1 MDLLVPD
8 THTRNTTGPT
18 DMLSRRGLLRAGA
31 GLLLLPMAGG
41 MAEVAEAA
49 SRLNGRALAFE
60 HLHTGETL
68 TIVYKVGR
76 HFVPSALSRL
86 QTLLRDFRTG
96 EKHAMDPALYD
107 MLWRIRED
115 TDASRPF
122 EIVSAFRSPRTNALL
137 RGRSRQT
144 GVAEHSLHLKGQ
156 AIDICV
162 TGTPLQ
168 ALQQAALDLKAGGVG
183 YYPQPGFLHIDTG
196 RVRHW

>member
-1 MDLLVPD
+1 
-8 THTRNTTGPT
+8 
-18 DMLSRRGLLRAGA
+18 LLRAGA
-31 GLLLLPMAGG
+31 GLVLLPVAGG

-49 SRLNGRALAFE
+49 SRMNGRALSLE

-68 TIVYKVGR
+68 SIVYKVGR

-86 QTLLRDFRTG
+86 QHLLRDFRTG
-96 EKHAMDPALYD
+96 EKHTMDPALYD
-107 MLWRIRED
+107 LLWHIRED
-115 TDASRPF
+115 TRATRPF

-137 RGRSRQT
+137 RRRSRQK

-168 ALQQAALDLKAGGVG
+168 SLQQAALDLKAGGVG

-196 RVRHW
+196 RIRHW